1 MRQVLKDIWET
12 RPDNPFPGL
21 TTHAYL
27 WTPAQAL
34 FYSPATDAEFDELSD
49 LGGVTHHYLSHRDEA
64 GPMLKAVARQFGS
77 TLHAPLA
84 ELDDIAKLHR
94 VDVPLGSRHIDT
106 NGVEVIPTPGHTPG
120 STCYLVPG
128 AEGRYLFTGDT
139 VIRTPRG
146 DWWAGYLEGMSDRHT
161 LAESLRLLSTLSPDV
176 VVSSAF
182 QGDTAV
188 HRIEPG
194 QWQDHVAQA
203 LDGLFSATRNVRG
216 S

>member
-64 GPMLKAVARQFGS
+64 GPMLNAVARQFGS

-94 VDVPLGSRHIDT
+94 STSHSAAVTSTPTGSRSS
-106 NGVEVIPTPGHTPG
+106 PPP
-120 STCYLVPG
+120 
-128 AEGRYLFTGDT
+128 A
-139 VIRTPRG
+139 TPR
-146 DWWAGYLEGMSDRHT
+146 AAPATSSRAPRVAT
-161 LAESLRLLSTLSPDV
+161 CSPGTP
-176 VVSSAF
+176 SSAPR
-182 QGDTAV
+182 A
-188 HRIEPG
+188 
-194 QWQDHVAQA
+194 
-203 LDGLFSATRNVRG
+203 ATGGPATSRG
-216 S
+216 